1 MNQYKTNRSKWRLDM
16 LRSNVI
22 DYAAIAMAE
31 SRNSGIF
38 DQDYLAGITVL
49 GFNELVENGFITI
62 DGNCK
67 IHCNEIT
74 DMVPEYLKPL
84 EEAIRKEDGKEL
96 RNLLMLILSDMT
108 GRYCDKIEKYME
120 KEGLINITYKK
131 KLGIETPS
139 VQVMPQYVQE
149 CKERIRNIA
158 ACEDE
163 KEIVFLYVLLRTNML
178 DDIITK
184 DEIKKIKNKMQ
195 NVKTE
200 KDTCTVRMIKMA
212 DEICTLALSIL
223 ATMMLV

>member
-1 MNQYKTNRSKWRLDM
+1 
-16 LRSNVI
+16 
-22 DYAAIAMAE
+22 MAE

-149 CKERIRNIA
+149 CKEHIRNIA

-212 DEICTLALSIL
+212 DEICTLSLSIL

>member
-1 MNQYKTNRSKWRLDM
+1 M

-74 DMVPEYLKPL
+74 DTVPEYLKPL

-120 KEGLINITYKK
+120 KEGLIHITYKK

-200 KDTCTVRMIKMA
+200 KDTCTVRMIKMT

>member
-74 DMVPEYLKPL
+74 DTVPEYLKPL

>member
-1 MNQYKTNRSKWRLDM
+1 M

-31 SRNSGIF
+31 SRNNGIF

-74 DMVPEYLKPL
+74 DTVPEYLKPL

-184 DEIKKIKNKMQ
+184 DETKKIKNKMQ

>member
-74 DMVPEYLKPL
+74 DTVPEYLKPL

-149 CKERIRNIA
+149 CKECIRNIA

>member
-1 MNQYKTNRSKWRLDM
+1 M

-84 EEAIRKEDGKEL
+84 EEAIRKEETEPTACQVSSFTAEPG
-96 RNLLMLILSDMT
+96 
-108 GRYCDKIEKYME
+108 
-120 KEGLINITYKK
+120 
-131 KLGIETPS
+131 ETPS
-139 VQVMPQYVQE
+139 VLTQPRVS
-149 CKERIRNIA
+149 RR
-158 ACEDE
+158 
-163 KEIVFLYVLLRTNML
+163 LLPLRVGL
-178 DDIITK
+178 
-184 DEIKKIKNKMQ
+184 
-195 NVKTE
+195 
-200 KDTCTVRMIKMA
+200 
-212 DEICTLALSIL
+212 
-223 ATMMLV
+223 

>member
-1 MNQYKTNRSKWRLDM
+1 M

-139 VQVMPQYVQE
+139 IQVMPQYVQE

>member
-1 MNQYKTNRSKWRLDM
+1 M

-74 DMVPEYLKPL
+74 DTVPEYLKPL

-149 CKERIRNIA
+149 CKEHIRNIA

-212 DEICTLALSIL
+212 DEICTLSLSIL

>member
-1 MNQYKTNRSKWRLDM
+1 M

-22 DYAAIAMAE
+22 DYATIAMAE

-108 GRYCDKIEKYME
+108 GRYCDKIEKC
-120 KEGLINITYKK
+120 
-131 KLGIETPS
+131 IE
-139 VQVMPQYVQE
+139 YIYL
-149 CKERIRNIA
+149 KWR
-158 ACEDE
+158 
-163 KEIVFLYVLLRTNML
+163 
-178 DDIITK
+178 
-184 DEIKKIKNKMQ
+184 
-195 NVKTE
+195 
-200 KDTCTVRMIKMA
+200 
-212 DEICTLALSIL
+212 
-223 ATMMLV
+223 

>member
-1 MNQYKTNRSKWRLDM
+1 M

-22 DYAAIAMAE
+22 DYATIAMAE

-163 KEIVFLYVLLRTNML
+163 KKIVFLYVLLRTNML

>member
-1 MNQYKTNRSKWRLDM
+1 M

-149 CKERIRNIA
+149 CKEHIRNIA

-200 KDTCTVRMIKMA
+200 KDTCTVRMIKMT
-212 DEICTLALSIL
+212 DEIYTLALSIL

>member
-1 MNQYKTNRSKWRLDM
+1 M

-131 KLGIETPS
+131 KLGIETHS

-149 CKERIRNIA
+149 CKEHIRNIA

-223 ATMMLV
+223 ATMMLL